1 MHNNP
6 LNLSNLPKLSDMKI
20 FHNLPK
26 LDFGGF
32 ALLEY
37 LLSHKTLKKRIDVL
51 DIGGALG
58 KHCEIMRKFGFSVD
72 SIDKYEKDAE
82 FVGDFNHH
90 NFKKK
95 YDMIHCSHVIEH
107 QRNIFR

>member
-6 LNLSNLPKLSDMKI
+6 LNLSNLPKLSNMKI

-37 LLSHKTLKKRIDVL
+37 LLSHKPTKKVNNVWKIHWMQRSTGNS
-51 DIGGALG
+51 DISLW
-58 KHCEIMRKFGFSVD
+58 D
-72 SIDKYEKDAE
+72 
-82 FVGDFNHH
+82 
-90 NFKKK
+90 
-95 YDMIHCSHVIEH
+95 
-107 QRNIFR
+107 

>member
-1 MHNNP
+1 MLNNP
-6 LNLSNLPKLSDMKI
+6 LNPLNLPNLSNMKI
-20 FHNLPK
+20 FHNFPK

-37 LLSHKTLKKRIDVL
+37 LLSHKPSKKRIDVL

-58 KHCEIMRKFGFSVD
+58 KHCEIMRKYGLSVD
-72 SIDKYEKDAE
+72 LIDKYEKDAE

-90 NFKKK
+90 NFRK
-95 YDMIHCSHVIEH
+95 I
-107 QRNIFR
+107 